1 MPAVPNWQSAI
12 TIVNSIEVGA
22 MLRGVLER
30 KDIQDRNDYMTTRN
44 RLVQLKESPSEL
56 NLYSNLDIRENE
68 TELHSKEEECLL
80 NEALKNTDV
89 SVGAGF
95 KIPGL
100 IKADANWEHENSDAR
115 LIQKQ
120 KQTMFFSKIR
130 FNSVA
135 VACLD
140 LSRRDLELSCEAIN
154 ALERI
159 DSVKKSYKNQIKGK
173 QDKHDKGKQ
182 DKHHKRRHLYGLCT
196 SFFKGF
202 GSHINIGIFRLGG
215 VLTWTSTFE
224 GVSNQSLEII
234 KKGVN
239 TALEGGVA
247 VGYSGIEAKTSA
259 KWLEKNHQLSENVN
273 EDISS
278 NIFVSKKQRGGDRP
292 ISSKFTQ
299 SEWEESLCEKSFGW
313 SIIDRPNDYIGVWDM
328 LPGHLEGLHKMLYDF
343 FSTFLFRDRVDRL
356 IDSGDCLDFILDAL
370 RHIRDNCNNCTP
382 TDGVT
387 KEWWHVLEDEKKVG
401 DFLLKP
407 RKYLYTLKTNDLE
420 EIAIILDDLLS
431 FVGNKSFPQKDMVVK
446 MVSDIQRRK
455 DER

>member
-1 MPAVPNWQSAI
+1 MAADLKWQPAR

-30 KDIQDRNDYMTTRN
+30 KDIQDRNDYRTTRY
-44 RLVQLKESPSEL
+44 RLVKIVEPPSDLK
-56 NLYSNLDIRENE
+56 LYSNLDIRENE

-100 IKADANWEHENSDAR
+100 IKADAKWEHENSDAH

-140 LSRRDLELSCEAIN
+140 LSRRDLELSCEAIK

-159 DSVKKSYKNQIKGK
+159 DLKKKEYTNLPKDKK
-173 QDKHDKGKQ
+173 DKHDI
-182 DKHHKRRHLYGLCT
+182 RRNLYGLCT
-196 SFFKGF
+196 NFFKGF

-273 EDISS
+273 EDILS
-278 NIFVSKKQRGGDRP
+278 NIYVSKKQRGGDRP
-292 ISSKFTQ
+292 ISSTFTQ
-299 SEWEESLCEKSFGW
+299 SDWEQSLCGKSLDW
-313 SIIDRPNDYIGVWDM
+313 VIVDRPNDYIAVWDM
-328 LPGHLEGLHKMLYDF
+328 LPTHLYESLHTMLYNF
-343 FSTFLFRDRVDRL
+343 FSTFLFRDRVYRL

-370 RHIRDNCNNCTP
+370 KHIRENCKDCTP
-382 TDGVT
+382 TYGVT
-387 KEWWHVLEDEKKVG
+387 KEWWHVLKDEKKVR

-407 RKYLYTLKTNDLE
+407 RKYLSSLQTNDLE
-420 EIAIILDDLLS
+420 EITIILDDLLS
-431 FVGNKSFPQKDMVVK
+431 FVGNKSFPQKDMVVN
-446 MVSDIQRRK
+446 MVSDIKQRKYKR
-455 DER
+455 

>member
-1 MPAVPNWQSAI
+1 MAAIPNWQSAG
-12 TIVNSIEVGA
+12 TLVNSIEVGA

-44 RLVQLKESPSEL
+44 RLVKLKESPSEL

-100 IKADANWEHENSDAR
+100 FKGDAKWKQENSDAH

-120 KQTMFFSKIR
+120 KQTMFYSKIR

-140 LSRRDLELSCEAIN
+140 LSRRDLELSCEAVK
-154 ALERI
+154 ALEEI
-159 DSVKKSYKNQIKGK
+159 NLAKQNKNQEKA
-173 QDKHDKGKQ
+173 D
-182 DKHHKRRHLYGLCT
+182 KRRNLYGLCT
-196 SFFKGF
+196 RFFKGF

-259 KWLEKNHQLSENVN
+259 KWLEKNHQLNENVN
-273 EDISS
+273 EDILS
-278 NIFVSKKQRGGDRP
+278 NIFVSKKQRGGVWP
-292 ISSKFTQ
+292 ISSTFTQ
-299 SEWEESLCEKSFGW
+299 SDWEQSICGKSFGW
-313 SIIDRPNDYIGVWDM
+313 IIVDRPNDYIAVWDM
-328 LPGHLEGLHKMLYDF
+328 LPDHLGSLHKMLFNF
-343 FSTFLFRDRVDRL
+343 FSTFLFRDRIDRL

-387 KEWWHVLEDEKKVG
+387 KEWWHVLEEEKKVG

-407 RKYLYTLKTNDLE
+407 RKYLSTLQTNDLQ

-431 FVGNKSFPQKDMVVK
+431 FVGNKSFPQKDMVVN
-446 MVSDIQRRK
+446 MVSDIQQRK